1 MLLRGD
7 GSGSGARERDRDVKG
22 GNVIS
27 MKALP
32 AGEARGVGFR
42 KTIGGV
48 EGESTEAGDGE

>member
-1 MLLRGD
+1 MDRGAVLVNET
-7 GSGSGARERDRDVKG
+7 GTSEVGTQ
-22 GNVIS
+22 IS

-42 KTIGGV
+42 KTIGNV